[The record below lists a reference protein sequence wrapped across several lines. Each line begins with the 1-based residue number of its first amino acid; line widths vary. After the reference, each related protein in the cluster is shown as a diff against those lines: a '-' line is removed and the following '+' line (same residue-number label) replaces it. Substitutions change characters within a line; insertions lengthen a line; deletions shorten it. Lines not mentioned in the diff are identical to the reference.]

1 MPTKYFKNKK
11 IIIIGAGFSG
21 LSSACFL
28 AKMDYEVNVLE
39 KHSSPGGRARNH
51 SAKGYIRGI
60 WDRLGIGCLMFLNV
74 FLKYL
79 AKNHLI
85 FINLKD

>member
-28 AKMDYEVNVLE
+28 AKMGYEVNVLE

-51 SAKGYIRGI
+51 SAKGYT
-60 WDRLGIGCLMFLNV
+60 WDMGPSWYWMPDV
-74 FLKYL
+74 FER
-79 AKNHLI
+79 
-85 FINLKD
+85 FF